1 MRAPPPAEHRAAA
14 LSLSEDGGR
23 AGATGVAARVEDLAT
38 RGALTE
44 STRELTCAGAR
55 LRETSW
61 ADAGV
66 PLKLLISSADGLSV
80 DGWYDQEGR
89 LRSLRVTRRGV
100 EQPLARR
107 LLDERGRV
115 LLDEGVDAAADAV
128 SSRDAAR
135 AARWLPPRDPGGALA
150 EGCAPV
156 E

>member
-1 MRAPPPAEHRAAA
+1 MSAPPPSEHRAAA
-14 LSLSEDGGR
+14 LSLSDDGGR
-23 AGATGVAARVEDLAT
+23 AAATGVAARVEDLAA

-66 PLKLLISSADGLSV
+66 PLKLSISSADGLSV